1 MPKNTR
7 VGRCVQKLLK
17 SKKHTTSSAI
27 PICQKSTKQS
37 YKTGKNLPVDKEL
50 YEKIK
55 RKIYKSNPT
64 HSAYRSGTI
73 VRTYKE
79 EFKKKYGNT
88 KQPYY
93 GKKSQDKGLSRWF
106 REKWKT
112 DSGKNEYNNNGDVF
126 RPTVRITN
134 KTPKTF
140 NELSQK
146 EIKNAKREKRK
157 TGRVKKF

>member
-7 VGRCVQKLLK
+7 VYRCVKKLLK
-17 SKKHTTSSAI
+17 SKKHTYSSAI

-37 YKTGKNLPVDKEL
+37 YKTGRNLPVDKEL
-50 YEKIK
+50 YERIK
-55 RKIYKSNPT
+55 KKIYKSNPI
-64 HSAYRSGTI
+64 HSAYRSGAI
-73 VRTYKE
+73 VKKYKE
-79 EFKKKYGNT
+79 EFEKKYGNN

-93 GKKSQDKGLSRWF
+93 GKKSLNKGLSRWF

-112 DSGKNEYNNNGDVF
+112 DSGKNTYNNNGNVF
-126 RPTVRITN
+126 RPTVRITR

-140 NELSQK
+140 SELTQK
-146 EIKNAKREKRK
+146 EIKNAKKEKRQ